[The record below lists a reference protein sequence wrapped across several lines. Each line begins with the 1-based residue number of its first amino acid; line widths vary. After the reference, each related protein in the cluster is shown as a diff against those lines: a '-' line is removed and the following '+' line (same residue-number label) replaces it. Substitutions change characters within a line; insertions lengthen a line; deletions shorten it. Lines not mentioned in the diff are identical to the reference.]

1 MASIFT
7 HTDTLSIAKRLIK
20 AGLDRKIAEEQ
31 AEILELKFEEFRES
45 YQNDIDKKDLVN
57 KGHLDLRIEEVR
69 FEIEIVRKEIVQSQN
84 KVILWVAGL
93 LLAQAGLITTITK
106 LF

>member
-31 AEILELKFEEFRES
+31 AEILELKVEEFRES

-69 FEIEIVRKEIVQSQN
+69 KEIVQSQN
-84 KVILWVAGL
+84 KIILWVAAL
-93 LLAQAGLITTITK
+93 LLAQAGLVTTLIK

>member
-69 FEIEIVRKEIVQSQN
+69 KEIVQSQN
-84 KVILWVAGL
+84 KIILWVAAL
-93 LLAQAGLITTITK
+93 LLAQAGLVTTLIK